1 MKEQIM
7 RALFLQERKNL
18 FDQAFQDF
26 NYKNWKQDKEKT
38 TELIDEWFK
47 FALISTE
54 SKKEARFKA
63 LSMNE
68 EIFGA
73 LIQSTENLK
82 WDENYLTVIKEY
94 QADWFQVLEEALKM
108 NENQPVLQNE
118 SRTMDILVR
127 PFIIWSRNQLK
138 QHLCNIDNAQDFIL
152 HESTI
157 NSVLHT
163 LSFQLTQ
170 IAGRSFVLELNIA
183 KALGELEG
191 LTPEERFISFIEKKF
206 VGHKQLVSFFSEY
219 AVIARTLAERT
230 MLFVNVT
237 KETLD
242 RYLLNRSM
250 IIDTFS
256 LHSSELI
263 RIDAGFGDSHQQ
275 GRTVM
280 RLYLANGQSFMY
292 KPKPL
297 DISLHFQ
304 ELIQWFND
312 KGFSPFLQ
320 RNSVIALDG
329 YGYEKFIEAKPCKT
343 EEEIQCFYTRLGALL
358 AIIYVLDGTDFHFEN
373 LIAFGEHPMLID
385 LETLFHNQVYHNVPD
400 SADIEAQ
407 FKIRNSPLGT
417 SLLPILFHQDDK
429 GFGLELSGVN
439 GERQMTPYPVL
450 SLVDVNTDN
459 MRYIRKSQSTSTGN
473 NRPSLEGEFKNA
485 GDYTAEIINGFQS
498 LCSML
503 LQYKMDLLVPTSPLF
518 SFKNTP
524 VRIVLR
530 STQFYTN
537 FLLESRHPDYG
548 RDALNQENLLD
559 RIWFSW
565 LDDRIISSELQDLR
579 AGDIPY
585 FTGTPNSLDLWDS
598 YGRCIKDVFT
608 RTSMS
613 IVEDRL
619 RSLSTDS
626 ISLYS
631 DWISSSIAGSSLG
644 KHVHKVHAPSQNEK
658 VMTSGYSPKPLHSEN
673 FLETAKILGDEL
685 IEKSVFS
692 QSKRYVTWIGMNLNY
707 RGQLY
712 LSALSPGL
720 YDGTAGIALFLAYL
734 GKISKEEKYTN
745 IALAAL
751 ETTLSKIPVHLK
763 FPSAFYGQASLL
775 YTLSH
780 FESLLGF
787 NYAWSKR
794 KLDIISNLE
803 DSIDEDTFF
812 DLLGG
817 SAGVI
822 HVLLNEYSLT
832 KSVKTLEVATQYGEH
847 LLKHG
852 EKNNEMISWTS
863 SVSSTPYVG
872 FGHGSTGIASALFRL
887 AAVTKNNCY
896 YATAEKAFAHL
907 TESYSPN
914 YFNWIDQDIKE
925 NHDLANWCHG
935 ASGIGIGLTLCMP
948 YLKSS
953 LIPDIVQ
960 NIEIAVNTTL
970 KYGFNKSHC
979 ICHGSLGNIELLIL
993 AGQALNRPEW
1003 VAEAKKQGNI
1013 ALNYFF
1019 EHSKFKTG
1027 LPTALDSQGLW
1038 LGLSGIGYQ
1047 FMRLHSLT
1055 SLPSILSLQEPL
1067 YKESSCTKRP

>member
-7 RALFLQERKNL
+7 RALFLHERKNL
-18 FDQAFQDF
+18 VDQAFQGF
-26 NYKNWKQDKEKT
+26 NYKNWRQDKEKT
-38 TELIDEWFK
+38 IELIDEWFK

-63 LSMNE
+63 SSMNE

-82 WDENYLTVIKEY
+82 WDENYLAIIKEY
-94 QADWFQVLEEALKM
+94 QADWFRVLEEALKM
-108 NENQPVLQNE
+108 NENHPVLQNE
-118 SRTMDILVR
+118 SRTMNVLIR
-127 PFIIWSRNQLK
+127 PFIIWARNQLK
-138 QHLCNIDNAQDFIL
+138 QHLSKIDNAQDFIL
-152 HESTI
+152 HENTI

-183 KALGELEG
+183 KTLEELEG
-191 LTPEERFISFIEKKF
+191 QTPEERFISFIEKKF

-230 MLFVNVT
+230 MLFVNVI

-250 IIDTFS
+250 IIDIFS

-304 ELIQWFND
+304 ALIQWFND

-320 RNSVIALDG
+320 RNSVIALEG

-358 AIIYVLDGTDFHFEN
+358 AIIYLLDGTDFHYEN

-407 FKIRNSPLGT
+407 FRIRNSPLGT

-429 GFGLELSGVN
+429 GFGIELSGVN
-439 GERQMTPYPVL
+439 GEKQMTPYPVL

-459 MRYIRKSQSTSTGN
+459 MRYIRKSQATSTGN
-473 NRPSLEGEFKNA
+473 NRPSLEGELKNA
-485 GDYTAEIINGFQS
+485 GDYTTEIVNGFQL

-503 LQYKMDLLVPTSPLF
+503 LQYRMDLLAPTSPLF
-518 SFKNTP
+518 TFKDAP

-579 AGDIPY
+579 VGDIPY
-585 FTGTPNSLDLWDS
+585 FTSKPSSLDLWDS
-598 YGRCIKDVFT
+598 YGKCIKDVFT

-619 RSLSTDS
+619 KSLTTDS

-644 KHVHKVHAPSQNEK
+644 KHVHKVHDPSPNEK
-658 VMTSGYSPKPLHSEN
+658 VMINGYSPKPLHSEK
-673 FLETAKILGDEL
+673 FLETARILGDEL
-685 IEKSVFS
+685 IKKSVFS
-692 QSKRYVTWIGMNLNY
+692 PSKKYVTWIGMNLNY

-734 GKISKEEKYTN
+734 GKISEDEKYTSV
-745 IALAAL
+745 ALAAL
-751 ETTLSKIPVHLK
+751 ETALSKIPVHLK

-775 YTLSH
+775 YILSH
-780 FESLLGF
+780 FENLLGF
-787 NYAWSKR
+787 NDAWSKR
-794 KLDIISNLE
+794 KSDIINNLDDSVEE
-803 DSIDEDTFF
+803 DAFF

-822 HVLLNEYSLT
+822 HVLLNEYNHT
-832 KSVKTLEVATQYGEH
+832 KSAKTLEVAIKYGEH

-852 EKNNEMISWTS
+852 INNNGVISWIS
-863 SVSSTPYVG
+863 NVSPTPYVG
-872 FGHGSTGIASALFRL
+872 FGHGSIGIASALFRL
-887 AAVTKNNCY
+887 AAVTKKDCY
-896 YATAEKAFAHL
+896 YATAEKALAHL
-907 TESYSPN
+907 TEAYSPD
-914 YFNWIDQDIKE
+914 YFNWIDHGNKE

-935 ASGIGIGLTLCMP
+935 ASGIGIGLTLCIP

-953 LIPDIVQ
+953 LVPGIVH
-960 NIEIAVNTTL
+960 NIERAVNTTL

-1003 VAEAKKQGNI
+1003 VTEAKKQGNN
-1013 ALNYFF
+1013 ALNYYF
-1019 EHSKFKTG
+1019 EHGKFKTG

-1047 FMRLHSLT
+1047 LMRLYSLN

-1067 YKESSCTKRP
+1067 QKESSCI